1 MILFIFEGNQRE
13 PDLYRTIAKLYFPED
28 NQRIICSFGNNL
40 YELYRVLPPKRK
52 LLTALPAF

>member
-40 YELYRVLPPKRK
+40 YELYRVLPPKC
-52 LLTALPAF
+52 LLI